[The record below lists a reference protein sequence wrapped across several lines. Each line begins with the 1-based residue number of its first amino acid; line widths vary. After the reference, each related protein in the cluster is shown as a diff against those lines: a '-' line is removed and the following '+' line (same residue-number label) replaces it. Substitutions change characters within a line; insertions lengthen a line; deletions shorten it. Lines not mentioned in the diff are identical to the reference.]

1 MSKLLDL
8 SGASWN
14 VQLVD
19 AVFLPFEAQRI
30 KGIPICVTNQE
41 DCVSWP
47 KCRIESYS
55 VKSGYQLL
63 CEAEA
68 NGAPSGSTDEG
79 VKLF

>member
-8 SGASWN
+8 SSVGWN

-19 AVFLPFEAQRI
+19 AMFLPFEAQRI

-47 KCRIESYS
+47 KCKNGSYF
-55 VKSGYQLL
+55 VKFGYQLF
-63 CEAEA
+63 CEAKA
-68 NGAPSGSTDEG
+68 NGAPSGSTDKG

>member
-8 SGASWN
+8 SGAGWN

-47 KCRIESYS
+47 KCRTGSYS

-63 CEAEA
+63 CEAKA

>member
-8 SGASWN
+8 SGAGWN

-68 NGAPSGSTDEG
+68 NGAPSGSMDEG